1 MISETEVVVIGSGAL
16 GSSVAFHL
24 AKARKLAVALV
35 DMHDLASQTSPRA
48 AGLTSQVRRSEL
60 MTELARLAVR
70 KIETFT
76 KDTGEPLTYYQPGAL
91 KIARLPEHEAQL
103 EAEVARGRRLGVEL
117 DFISLEEA
125 RRKMPF
131 LETRGIRAVTFSPT
145 DLYLEPAQIP
155 VGYSKAAGKLGV
167 AMVPHTRVDAITVK
181 DGAVK
186 GVSTDKG
193 EISCRFVVDA
203 AGAWTRQVASLAS
216 SSVPLVPTR
225 HQLLITEP
233 LDGVEP
239 NQPITRIIDANV
251 YVRPDNGGLMLG
263 GYEKKPIQYDMSRLA
278 PSFDIKDMKLD
289 LEVLRGLAESVREQ
303 LPVFARLGQDLALR
317 EHRGGLP
324 TMTADGEHVVG
335 PVPEVRGLFIAG
347 GCCVGGLSIAPAVGE
362 VLAEWILS
370 GRAPMDLSA
379 LAPGRASADLRP
391 EERLREACRD
401 QYSHHYWERH
411 EPAAQGTSR
420 S

>member
-24 AKARKLAVALV
+24 AKAQKLAVALV
-35 DMHDLASQTSPRA
+35 DMHELASQTSPRA

-60 MTELARLAVR
+60 MTRLAKLAVK
-70 KIETFT
+70 KIESFAE
-76 KDTGEPLTYYQPGAL
+76 DTGEPFTFFQPGAL
-91 KIARLPEHEAQL
+91 KIARLPNHEAQL
-103 EAEVARGRRLGVEL
+103 KAEVERGRRTGVEL
-117 DFISLEEA
+117 DFISLDEA

-131 LETRGIRAVTFSPT
+131 LDTKGVRAITFSPT

-155 VGYSKAAGKLGV
+155 VGYSRAAGKLGA
-167 AMVPHTRVDAITVK
+167 AMLPHTRVTGIKVTN
-181 DGAVK
+181 GAVA

-193 EISCRFVVDA
+193 EIRCRFVVDA
-203 AGAWTRQVASLAS
+203 AGAWTRLVASLAS
-216 SSVPLVPTR
+216 ARVPMVPTR
-225 HQLLITEP
+225 HQLVITQAI
-233 LDGVEP
+233 DGVSSD
-239 NQPITRIIDANV
+239 QPITRIIDANV

-263 GYEKKPIQYDMSRLA
+263 GYEKMPIQYDMAHVA
-278 PSFDIKDMKLD
+278 PSFDIKDMPLD
-289 LEVLRGLAESVREQ
+289 LGVLRGLAQSVRDQ
-303 LPVFARLGQDLALR
+303 LPVFARLGQDLPLR

-335 PVPEVRGLFIAG
+335 PVPDVRGLFVAG
-347 GCCVGGLSIAPAVGE
+347 GCCVGGLSIAPAIGE

-370 GRAPMDLSA
+370 GRPPMDLSA

-411 EPAAQGTSR
+411 ETAAEATSG
-420 S
+420 